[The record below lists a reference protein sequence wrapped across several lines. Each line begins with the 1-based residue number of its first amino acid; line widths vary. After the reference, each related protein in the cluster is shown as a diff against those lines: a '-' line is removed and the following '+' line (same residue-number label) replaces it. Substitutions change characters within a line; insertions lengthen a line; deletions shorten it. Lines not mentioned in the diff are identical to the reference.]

1 VILVNLVT
9 LLLFLAQDGKDE
21 RTVSGEVVNVE
32 ARTLN
37 LSIKKDAAQVVKA
50 ALPVADNAAVIID
63 GKNAKLSD
71 LKPGRIVRV
80 VIRAGSVQ
88 RIESVQPA
96 SEKPAA
102 KTEEKPAPKP
112 EEKPA
117 RPFPIDESVVPKG
130 EKLPDLGGRV
140 LSLFPDGPTTLVT
153 IRQVNEEIPFYLPK
167 DAAITY
173 VGLEKP
179 DQKPTVGYLIYVWLK
194 PGSKDTAAAVRFAR
208 AR

>member
-1 VILVNLVT
+1 MILVNLVT